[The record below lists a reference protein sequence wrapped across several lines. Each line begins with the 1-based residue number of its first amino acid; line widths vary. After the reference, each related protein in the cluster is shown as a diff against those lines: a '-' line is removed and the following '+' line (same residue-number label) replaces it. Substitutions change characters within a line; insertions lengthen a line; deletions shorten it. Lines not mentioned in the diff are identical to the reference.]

1 MKFIQ
6 GTPRDQTTLFPSTL
20 DQIIA
25 EDNPVRAI
33 DTFVESLDLEQ
44 MGFNLNMTENG
55 RPAYHPALLLKIYI
69 YGYMNRIRSSRSLEK
84 ECQRNVEMMW
94 LTQCL
99 APDHNTIN
107 NFRKDHAIP
116 IKNVFRATVEIAQ
129 NHKLIGG
136 TLIAGDSTKLRA
148 QNSKKNNYNQKKI
161 DRHLQ
166 YIENKLEEYNQILD
180 NEDSSENEKADAQQ
194 QIQKHTERKIGY
206 ENLEKQLNETGE
218 KQISTSDPDSR
229 HLPIRG
235 NITEVAYSVQAAVDN
250 KNKIPIDYEVTNEI
264 DANAMGGIV
273 ERSKEI
279 IGHNN
284 FTALFDKG
292 YHTGA
297 EFKKAAELEVDVLV
311 AIPHI
316 GRASQAPNADYN
328 AEKFIY
334 NPTTDTY
341 TCPENQTLSSNGTW
355 YKSKS
360 AKFKQY
366 KTKACKTCKFRTECT
381 TAKVN
386 GKIIQRSE
394 YKTYIEANAKRV
406 AENKEVY
413 RARQAIVEHP
423 FGTMK
428 RNWGFD
434 HIMPKKYLHRAAADV
449 GLIFIAYNLK
459 RILNLLNA
467 SELSPYNKLKI
478 IIFDLIQAILSI
490 LNLERSIFS
499 SKNKSHLKLLRIA
512 LE

>member
-1 MKFIQ
+1 MKFVQ
-6 GTPRDQTTLFPSTL
+6 GTPRDQATLFPSTL

-136 TLIAGDSTKLRA
+136 TLIAGDSTKFRA

-264 DANAMGGIV
+264 DANAMGGII

-297 EFKKAAELEVDVLV
+297 EFKK
-311 AIPHI
+311 
-316 GRASQAPNADYN
+316 QPN
-328 AEKFIY
+328 
-334 NPTTDTY
+334 
-341 TCPENQTLSSNGTW
+341 
-355 YKSKS
+355 
-360 AKFKQY
+360 
-366 KTKACKTCKFRTECT
+366 
-381 TAKVN
+381 
-386 GKIIQRSE
+386 
-394 YKTYIEANAKRV
+394 
-406 AENKEVY
+406 
-413 RARQAIVEHP
+413 
-423 FGTMK
+423 
-428 RNWGFD
+428 
-434 HIMPKKYLHRAAADV
+434 
-449 GLIFIAYNLK
+449 
-459 RILNLLNA
+459 
-467 SELSPYNKLKI
+467 
-478 IIFDLIQAILSI
+478 
-490 LNLERSIFS
+490 
-499 SKNKSHLKLLRIA
+499 
-512 LE
+512 

>member
-6 GTPRDQTTLFPSTL
+6 GTARGQATLFPSTL
-20 DQIIA
+20 DQIITQN
-25 EDNPVRAI
+25 NPVRAI
-33 DTFVESLDLEQ
+33 DVFVESLDLEAI
-44 MGFNLNMTENG
+44 GFKVNMTENG

-69 YGYMNRIRSSRSLEK
+69 YGYMNRIRSSRGLEK
-84 ECQRNVEMMW
+84 ECHRNVEMMW

-107 NFRKDHAIP
+107 NFRKDNAKP
-116 IKNVFRATVEIAQ
+116 IKKVFRATVEIAQ
-129 NHKLIGG
+129 NHNLIGG

-180 NEDSSENEKADAQQ
+180 NEDSSEAEKADAEK
-194 QIQKHTERKIGY
+194 QIQKHTERKQGY
-206 ENLEKQLNETGE
+206 KTLENQLLDSAE

-229 HLPIRG
+229 HLPIRS
-235 NITEVAYSVQAAVDN
+235 NITEVAYSVQAAMDN
-250 KNKIPIDYEVTNEI
+250 KNKIPIDYHVTNEI

-279 IGHNN
+279 IGHKN
-284 FTALFDKG
+284 FTVLFDKG

-311 AIPHI
+311 AIPNI
-316 GRASQAPNADYN
+316 GRASQAPNPDYN
-328 AEKFIY
+328 AENFIY
-334 NPTTDTY
+334 NPKTDTY
-341 TCPENQTLSSNGTW
+341 TCPQNQTLSSNGNW

-394 YKTYIEANAKRV
+394 FKKYIEANAKRI
-406 AENKEVY
+406 AQNKEVY
-413 RARQAIVEHP
+413 RSRQAIVEHP

-459 RILNLLNA
+459 RIINILEEKGLSQEKALKTIIFNTIKVFISLLNF
-467 SELSPYNKLKI
+467 EHR
-478 IIFDLIQAILSI
+478 I
-490 LNLERSIFS
+490 LNPII
-499 SKNKSHLKLLRIA
+499 KLA
-512 LE
+512 